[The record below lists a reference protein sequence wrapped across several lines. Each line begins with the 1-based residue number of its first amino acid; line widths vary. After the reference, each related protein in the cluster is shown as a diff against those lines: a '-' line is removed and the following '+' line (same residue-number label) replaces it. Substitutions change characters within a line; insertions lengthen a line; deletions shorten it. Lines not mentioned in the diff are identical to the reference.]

1 MKAVIL
7 VGGLGT
13 RLRPLT
19 TTIPKPMLPLLN
31 RPFIAIVLAHL
42 RRYGVN
48 EVILS
53 TGYLPE
59 VFTEFLTESREIG
72 MSVEVVTEDQPLGTC
87 GAVKNVADRLDETFL
102 VLNGD
107 ILTDINLTN
116 LVDYHRR
123 KEAVA
128 TIALTAVEDPT
139 SYGLVP
145 LESDGRVSSFVE
157 KPSWDEATTDLIN
170 AGTYVLEPEIL
181 AHAPLGEN
189 YSFERGLFPHL
200 LGEDM
205 KVYGFP
211 ASSYWLDI
219 GTPEKYIRAHR
230 DLLEGKLPFDF
241 AGTELKSRVW
251 VGEGTTV
258 DQGALLY
265 GPVVMGKN
273 CTIEAN
279 AVIVGPT
286 SLGDRCHIGDGARL
300 EGAICFSD
308 CRLEPGAVV
317 RNSVLGRGVEV
328 GKQAHVDDF
337 AVLGDRLIV
346 GEGNWL
352 RRGIKVAPDSIL
364 KPGTIRF

>member
-139 SYGLVP
+139 SYGLIP

-200 LGEDM
+200 LDEDM

-211 ASSYWLDI
+211 ASSY
-219 GTPEKYIRAHR
+219 
-230 DLLEGKLPFDF
+230 
-241 AGTELKSRVW
+241 
-251 VGEGTTV
+251 
-258 DQGALLY
+258 
-265 GPVVMGKN
+265 
-273 CTIEAN
+273 
-279 AVIVGPT
+279 
-286 SLGDRCHIGDGARL
+286 
-300 EGAICFSD
+300 
-308 CRLEPGAVV
+308 
-317 RNSVLGRGVEV
+317 
-328 GKQAHVDDF
+328 
-337 AVLGDRLIV
+337 
-346 GEGNWL
+346 
-352 RRGIKVAPDSIL
+352 
-364 KPGTIRF
+364 